1 MGLFSRIKKQ
11 LLDVVEWKDS
21 SKNTIVYRYPL
32 TDRDELM
39 NSSTLVVRES
49 QCAVFVHKGEI
60 ADVFGPGTYKL
71 STENIPFLTKI
82 LSLPTGFNSRIKAD
96 IYFINTKQFTGQK
109 WGTQN
114 PIMLRDSEFGMLRLR
129 GFGIYSFKVE
139 DAKTFM
145 KELFGTNEVYKVED
159 VATQLKPMI
168 IQSISDAIAESKIQA
183 LDLAANYKEFSTEI
197 VKVANGEFA
206 NLGLKLCSIVIE
218 NISLPEEVEKML
230 DERTKLG
237 VLDGKMGSYTQLKA
251 ANAIEDA
258 ANNPNGNNLAG
269 LGVGL
274 GAGAGIGQIFAS
286 NLNFKDEDVKVKD
299 VKKETPKTNCIKCG
313 AEISKRAKFCPECGA
328 TQGKVCPK
336 CKETN
341 SNNAKFCSNCG
352 ESLVQATKCP
362 KCGKEIKKGA
372 KFCPECGAKL

>member
-1 MGLFSRIKKQ
+1 MGLFSRLKKQ
-11 LLDVVEWKDS
+11 LLEVVEWKDS
-21 SKNTIVYRYPL
+21 SKNTIVYRFPL
-32 TDRDELM
+32 TERDELM
-39 NSSTLVVRES
+39 NSSTLIVRES

-71 STENIPFLTKI
+71 STENIPFLTKL
-82 LSLPTGFNSRIKAD
+82 LSLPTGFNSRIKAE
-96 IYFINTKQFTGQK
+96 IYFVNTKQFTAQK

-129 GFGIYSFKVE
+129 GFGVYSFKVE
-139 DAKTFM
+139 DVKVFM
-145 KELFGTNEVYKVED
+145 KEMFGTNEVYKVED
-159 VATQLKPMI
+159 VATQLKPMV
-168 IQSISDAIAESKIQA
+168 IQGISDALAESKIQA
-183 LDLAANYKEFSTEI
+183 LDLAANYREFSKE
-197 VKVANGEFA
+197 VVAVANEEFSHF
-206 NLGLKLCSIVIE
+206 GLKLCSLIIE

-274 GAGAGIGQIFAS
+274 GAGAGIGQVFS
-286 NLNFKDEDVKVKD
+286 QNLNFKDEELKVKD
-299 VKKETPKTNCIKCG
+299 EKKVPAKTTCTSCG
-313 AEISKRAKFCPECGA
+313 AEIKKGAKFCSECGA
-328 TQGKVCPK
+328 TQGIVCPK

-341 SNNAKFCSNCG
+341 SKSAKFCSNCG
-352 ESLVQATKCP
+352 ESLVKTKKCA
-362 KCGKEIKKGA
+362 KCGAEVKKTA
-372 KFCPECGAKL
+372 KFCPECGEKI

>member
-1 MGLFSRIKKQ
+1 MGLFSRLKRQ
-11 LLDVVEWKDS
+11 LLEVVEWKDS

-32 TDRDELM
+32 TERDELM

-96 IYFINTKQFTGQK
+96 IYFVNTKQFTGQK

-129 GFGIYSFKVE
+129 GFGIYSFKVD

-145 KELFGTNEVYKVED
+145 KEMFGTNEVYKVED

-168 IQSISDAIAESKIQA
+168 IQGISDAVAESKIQA
-183 LDLAANYKEFSTEI
+183 LDLAANYREFSNEV
-197 VKVANGEFA
+197 VKVANEEFA
-206 NLGLKLCSIVIE
+206 HFGLKLCSMVIE

-258 ANNPNGNNLAG
+258 AKNPNGNNLAG

-274 GAGAGIGQIFAS
+274 GAGAGIGQMFTS
-286 NLNFKDEDVKVKD
+286 NLNFKDEELKVKD
-299 VKKETPKTNCIKCG
+299 EKKENKKTCVKCG
-313 AEISKRAKFCPECGA
+313 TEISKRAKFCPECGS

-336 CKETN
+336 CNETN
-341 SNNAKFCSNCG
+341 SATAKFCSNCG
-352 ESLVQATKCP
+352 ESLVKKAVCP
-362 KCGKEIKKGA
+362 KCGKELKKGA
-372 KFCPECGAKL
+372 KFCPECGEKL

>member
-1 MGLFSRIKKQ
+1 MGLFSRLKRQ
-11 LLDVVEWKDS
+11 LLEVVEWKDS

-32 TDRDELM
+32 TERDELM
-39 NSSTLVVRES
+39 NSSTLIVRES

-60 ADVFGPGTYKL
+60 ADIFGPGTYKL

-82 LSLPTGFNSRIKAD
+82 LSLPTGFNSRIKAE

-114 PIMLRDSEFGMLRLR
+114 PIMLRDSELGMLRLR

-139 DAKTFM
+139 DAKVFM
-145 KELFGTNEVYKVED
+145 KEMFGTNEVYKVED
-159 VATQLKPMI
+159 LSSQLKPML

-183 LDLAANYKEFSTEI
+183 LDLAANYKEFSSEV
-197 VKVANGEFA
+197 VKVANEEFK
-206 NLGLKLCSIVIE
+206 NFGLKLCSMVIE
-218 NISLPEEVEKML
+218 NISLPEDVEKML

-251 ANAIEDA
+251 ANAIGDA

-274 GAGAGIGQIFAS
+274 GAGAGIGQIFTS
-286 NLNFKDEDVKVKD
+286 NLNFKDEELKVKD
-299 VKKETPKTNCIKCG
+299 EKKENKTTCIKCG
-313 AEISKRAKFCPECGA
+313 AEISKSAKFCPECGS

-336 CKETN
+336 CNESN
-341 SNNAKFCSNCG
+341 SANAKFCSNCG
-352 ESLVQATKCP
+352 ESLAKTKQCP
-362 KCGKEIKKGA
+362 KCGKEIKKNA
-372 KFCPECGAKL
+372 KFCPECGEKL